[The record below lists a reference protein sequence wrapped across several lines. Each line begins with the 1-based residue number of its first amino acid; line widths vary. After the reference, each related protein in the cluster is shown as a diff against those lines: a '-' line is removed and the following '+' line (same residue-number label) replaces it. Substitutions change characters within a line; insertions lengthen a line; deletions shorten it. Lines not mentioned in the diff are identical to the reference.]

1 MSKQILIALAVVAS
15 VFGWQQPLRAAEAT
29 NAPAPAGAARLGALR
44 ERMQETARE
53 LNLTEEQ
60 TQKLQAIVRER
71 LEKLRELREDA
82 GLSREEKIAK
92 VKAVRDE
99 ITAEVK
105 KVLTPE
111 QFEKWQAKQG
121 PAAGAADKPGARVR
135 QAIKELN
142 LTDAQRERL
151 KPVYEEQAEK
161 LRTLY
166 LDSSLSI
173 TEKLEKLNAMRREVA
188 PKFKQVLDA
197 EQYARWEKEVNRW
210 LEQLKQR
217 FQQQ

>member
-1 MSKQILIALAVVAS
+1 MSKPILIALAVVAS
-15 VFGWQQPLRAAEAT
+15 VLGFQLPTRVADAT
-29 NAPAPAGAARLGALR
+29 NAAPPAGAGRLGALR

-71 LEKLRELREDA
+71 MEKLRELRQDA
-82 GLSREEKIAK
+82 SLSREEKTAK
-92 VKAVRDE
+92 AKAARDE
-99 ITAEVK
+99 ITADVK

-111 QFEKWQAKQG
+111 QFEKWKAKQG
-121 PAAGAADKPGARVR
+121 PAAGAADRPGARV
-135 QAIKELN
+135 QEAIKELN
-142 LTDAQRERL
+142 LTEAQREQL
-151 KPVYEEQAEK
+151 KPVYEEQVEK
-161 LRTLY
+161 LRALY
-166 LDSSLSI
+166 LDSSLSMAEKM
-173 TEKLEKLNAMRREVA
+173 EKLGAMRREVA
-188 PKFKQVLDA
+188 PKFKKVLDA